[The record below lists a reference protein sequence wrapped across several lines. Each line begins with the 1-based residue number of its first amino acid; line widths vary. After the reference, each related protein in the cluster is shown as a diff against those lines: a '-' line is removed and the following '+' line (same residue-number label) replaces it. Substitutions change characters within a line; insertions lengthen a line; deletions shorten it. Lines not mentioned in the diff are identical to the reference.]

1 MKKASFW
8 IDVVKQLAP
17 MIIFVLESIFTNQTV
32 AQVAEKHK
40 KESEDSQTA

>member
-32 AQVAEKHK
+32 AQVAAKH